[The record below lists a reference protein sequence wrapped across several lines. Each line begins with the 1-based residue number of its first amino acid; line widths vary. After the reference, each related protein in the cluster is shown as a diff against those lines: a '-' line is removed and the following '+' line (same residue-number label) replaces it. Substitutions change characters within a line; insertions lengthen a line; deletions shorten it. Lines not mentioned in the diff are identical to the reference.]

1 MLNKEKA
8 LDQESREKPVLLI
21 IDDNLYNLK
30 IIGHILI
37 KSSYKISLVSDSK
50 KAFDA
55 ARKIMP
61 DLILLDIVMPEI
73 DGFEICRRLKENQ
86 DTRDIPVIFLT
97 ANRIQADDVVKGFES
112 GAVDYVAKP
121 FKPEELLMRINTHLE
136 LKRLRDKLEMKVKNR
151 TENLLKANKELE
163 DVNTTISVL
172 LQKREKD
179 RRDLEESI
187 MVNVKNLIMP
197 YIDKFK
203 ASSLNSYQRICIEQ
217 IEASLNDLVSPFS
230 RKLSSS
236 LYSLT
241 PSEIRVASLIKDGKT
256 TKEIA
261 EFLNISESGV
271 VFHRNN
277 IRKKLRLINKHINL
291 RTFLQ
296 SLQ

>member
-30 IIGHILI
+30 IIGHILV
-37 KSSYKISLVSDSK
+37 KSNYKISLVSDSK

-61 DLILLDIVMPEI
+61 DLILLDIVMPDI

-97 ANRIQADDVVKGFES
+97 ANRIQSDDVVKGFES

-136 LKRLRDKLEMKVKNR
+136 LKKLRDKLEMKVKNR

-172 LQKREKD
+172 LQKGKKTGVI
-179 RRDLEESI
+179 L
-187 MVNVKNLIMP
+187 KNLLWLM
-197 YIDKFK
+197 
-203 ASSLNSYQRICIEQ
+203 
-217 IEASLNDLVSPFS
+217 
-230 RKLSSS
+230 
-236 LYSLT
+236 
-241 PSEIRVASLIKDGKT
+241 
-256 TKEIA
+256 
-261 EFLNISESGV
+261 
-271 VFHRNN
+271 
-277 IRKKLRLINKHINL
+277 
-291 RTFLQ
+291 
-296 SLQ
+296 